1 MSIMKFLSVADGTPQ
16 PTSYFDYTL
25 SFVGSQLVF
34 RCSSV
39 LFLYSSDQD
48 HAEQFR
54 CITLLFIALPLRLKT
69 APRHTSPLQITS
81 ILYSSIASQFHDEH
95 FHCVSMQCN
104 SFAPLHTSVPH
115 FSSVVQILAIHIC
128 SFAARYPA
136 VLFLYYSALNHS
148 FAFPCLAPHF
158 LCYAMPCHSLA
169 NLFPSKSSM
178 TGVVPLPDTI

>member
-1 MSIMKFLSVADGTPQ
+1 MSFVLSIMKLSCLSQTATPQ

-54 CITLLFIALPLRLKT
+54 CIILLFIALPLRLKT
-69 APRHTSPLQITS
+69 EHRHSYPLQIMSNLYFSFASQNSSLLVLRATVPNNAFPLQITS
-81 ILYSSIASQFHDEH
+81 ILYSSIAPQFHDIH

-104 SFAPLHTSVPH
+104 SFSVPH
-115 FSSVVQILAIHIC
+115 
-128 SFAARYPA
+128 
-136 VLFLYYSALNHS
+136 
-148 FAFPCLAPHF
+148 
-158 LCYAMPCHSLA
+158 
-169 NLFPSKSSM
+169 
-178 TGVVPLPDTI
+178 